1 MTTKEEVLAGL
12 AKAVIDG
19 DVDVAK
25 KWAYAAVDNK
35 IDAFEALTKGCQQG
49 MKVMGD
55 RYSAGEAYIPEIML
69 SSEAMYAT
77 MDILRPHIKV
87 KAVAPGTIV
96 MGVIEGDV
104 HDIGKNIVKMML
116 EASSVNVVDLG
127 RDVPIAAFVD
137 KVKEVN
143 ANAIGMSSLMTTC
156 MFKMKDVVDLL
167 IEQGLKAKV
176 KVMIGG
182 APISEEFAKS
192 VGADGWAPDAAEAVK
207 LFERLMRGA

>member
-1 MTTKEEVLAGL
+1 MATKEEILAGL

-19 DVDVAK
+19 DVDAAK
-25 KWAYAAVDNK
+25 KWAQAAINSNV
-35 IDAFEALTKGCQQG
+35 DAFEALTKGCQQG

-69 SSEAMYAT
+69 AAEAMYTT
-77 MDILRPHIKV
+77 MDMLRPHLKAKV
-87 KAVAPGTIV
+87 VAPGTIV

-156 MFKMKDVVDLL
+156 MFKMKDVVDMLV
-167 IEQGLKAKV
+167 EQGLKPKV
-176 KVMIGG
+176 KVMVGG
-182 APISEEFAKS
+182 APISEEYAKS
-192 VGADGWAPDAAEAVK
+192 VGADGYAPDAAEAVK
-207 LFERLMRGA
+207 VFEKLMRGA